1 MIDSSVRSDGRSAN
15 QLRSIR
21 FQNNIAPNATGS
33 TLVEWGNT
41 RVICGVTVEETVP
54 RWMKEQKVAGGWL
67 PTVLKNSP
75 YGMIKG
81 GGGNEVDGLMTFCH
95 DARKGR
101 YLGSIGLIMFAPP
114 LYSTSTS
121 AVEYPSSVSATGATA
136 LSEIGFSVENVIT
149 HAAEKSKDQSIT
161 PESASPL
168 KKGV

>member
-15 QLRSIR
+15 QLRPIR

-54 RWMKEQKVAGGWL
+54 RWMKEQKVAGGRL
-67 PTVLKNSP
+67 PTVLENPP

-168 KKGV
+168 KKDV